1 MQKELKDVFHQVEM
15 PEQCVLDIEKAIEE
29 KMERE
34 HAGQKIR
41 KMSRFATAAA
51 AAVMALLLMDGVV
64 YAYTGSGLI
73 SRFIASNGAVFT
85 KTESED
91 GSISS
96 EAELNLEEAAAPAE
110 YRDGR
115 LYLTVNG
122 ENLDITGEISDT
134 NAYTYVYEDSE
145 SITHYII
152 IGGKPESFGY
162 AEFLQGADEEWIGG
176 SFVGGEV
183 GGTINPDWLQ
193 KAKEELNIPW
203 P

>member
-1 MQKELKDVFHQVEM
+1 MQKELKEVFHQVEM
-15 PEQCVLDIEKAIEE
+15 PDQCVLDIEKAIEE
-29 KMERE
+29 KMKRE
-34 HAGQKIR
+34 AAGRRIR
-41 KMSRFATAAA
+41 KMPRFAAAAA
-51 AAVMALLLMDGVV
+51 AAVMALILMDGAV

-85 KTESED
+85 KTVDEE
-91 GSISS
+91 GNMSS
-96 EAELNLEEAAAPAE
+96 SAELCLEEATVPAE
-110 YRDGR
+110 YKDGR

-122 ENLDITGEISDT
+122 ENLDITEDISDT
-134 NAYTYVYEDSE
+134 NAYNYVYEDSE

-162 AEFLQGADEEWIGG
+162 AEFLQGADKEWIGG
-176 SFVGGEV
+176 SFAGGEV
-183 GGTINPDWLQ
+183 GGSINPDWLQ